1 MVRVY
6 LDSSALLKL
15 VHTETETAALRRYLG
30 RHRTDQH
37 VTSALA
43 RTEVVRAAISAGPG
57 AVTVARSV
65 LTGLF
70 HIDVN
75 RPVLDA
81 AGVLHTQP
89 VLRTLDAIHV
99 ASALTLRSDLRS
111 LVTYDKRMAAA
122 AEALGLPVVAPV

>member
-15 VHTETETAALRRYLG
+15 VHTETETAALRRYLD

-65 LTGLF
+65 LTACFTSMSTDLF
-70 HIDVN
+70 SMRQVCCT
-75 RPVLDA
+75 RSQCSARSMPSTSRVL
-81 AGVLHTQP
+81 
-89 VLRTLDAIHV
+89 
-99 ASALTLRSDLRS
+99 
-111 LVTYDKRMAAA
+111 
-122 AEALGLPVVAPV
+122 

>member
-1 MVRVY
+1 MRVY

-15 VHTETETAALRRYLG
+15 VHTETETAALRRYLD

-65 LTGLF
+65 LTRLF